1 MHMPLGNV
9 VHQLARGKQTL
20 EADAAA
26 AITVPAAAAA
36 AAAAI
41 AAVAADAAVAAVTRA
56 PRCLQAFN
64 YLQHKSWPHHL
75 ASPTS

>member
-9 VHQLARGKQTL
+9 VHQLARGNQTL

-26 AITVPAAAAA
+26 ATTVPAAAAA
-36 AAAAI
+36 IAAI

-64 YLQHKSWPHHL
+64 YLLHKSWPHHL
-75 ASPTS
+75 ASPAS

>member
-9 VHQLARGKQTL
+9 VHQLARGNQTL

-26 AITVPAAAAA
+26 ATTVPA

-64 YLQHKSWPHHL
+64 YLLHKSWPHHL